1 MRQST
6 RSFTDKLFL
15 ILKGVAMGTANK
27 VPGISGGVVAYV
39 GGFYEEF
46 IYSLQKLNL
55 KAFKLLISG
64 RYATFFHYIN
74 GRFLT
79 LLILGEALSYF
90 TVSKGFDLLIHY
102 YPILVWATF
111 FGMILGS
118 IYYISRSYG
127 EWTRNNVI
135 ILIIGIA
142 IGVGTSLLDPAREN
156 PNLIFV
162 FFCGMVSISGMTLPG
177 LSGSFILILL
187 GNYVLLLVDSINTFF
202 DTMVAVIQGD
212 FSWWYDPLH
221 MDMLAIL
228 TSFVLGSI
236 VGLISLSHL
245 LGWTIKH
252 YRNETNAMIIGF
264 IAGSLGVVWPW
275 KKEIYQLTNTG
286 SIAIDA
292 SGNKILENYSRYWP
306 EINDTHTWIAIIMVA
321 IGFLSVYILDHYG
334 NKANPI

>member
-202 DTMVAVIQGD
+202 DTMVAVAQGD
-212 FSWWYDPLH
+212 FSWWYNTAH

-264 IAGSLGVVWPW
+264 ITGSLGVVWPW

-292 SGNKILENYSRYWP
+292 SGKKILENYSRYWP
-306 EINDTHTWIAIIMVA
+306 EINDTHTWIAIIMVV
-321 IGFLSVYILDHYG
+321 IGFLSVYILDRYG

>member
-90 TVSKGFDLLIHY
+90 TVSKGFDLLIQY

-202 DTMVAVIQGD
+202 DTMVAVVQGD
-212 FSWWYDPLH
+212 FSWWYNTAH

-275 KKEIYQLTNTG
+275 KKEIYQLTNSG

-292 SGNKILENYSRYWP
+292 SGEKILENYSRYWP
-306 EINDTHTWIAIIMVA
+306 EINETQTWIAIIMVI
-321 IGFLSVYILDHYG
+321 IGFLSVYILDRYG

>member
-1 MRQST
+1 
-6 RSFTDKLFL
+6 
-15 ILKGVAMGTANK
+15 MGTANK

-64 RYATFFHYIN
+64 RFSTFFHYIN
-74 GRFLT
+74 GRFLS

-90 TVSKGFDLLIHY
+90 TVSKGFDLLIQY

-202 DTMVAVIQGD
+202 DTMVAVVQGD

-275 KKEIYQLTNTG
+275 KKEVYQLTNTG

-292 SGNKILENYSRYWP
+292 SGKKILENYSRYWP
-306 EINDTHTWIAIIMVA
+306 EINETHTWIAIIMVV
-321 IGFLSVYILDHYG
+321 IGFLSVYILDRYG

>member
-79 LLILGEALSYF
+79 LLILGEAISYF
-90 TVSKGFDLLIHY
+90 TVSKGFDLLIQY

-202 DTMVAVIQGD
+202 DTMVAVVQGD
-212 FSWWYDPLH
+212 FSWWYNTAH

-275 KKEIYQLTNTG
+275 KKEIYQLTNSG

-292 SGNKILENYSRYWP
+292 SGEKILENYSRYWP
-306 EINDTHTWIAIIMVA
+306 EINETQTWIAIIMVI
-321 IGFLSVYILDHYG
+321 IGFLSVYILDRYG

>member
-90 TVSKGFDLLIHY
+90 TVSKGFDLLIQY

-135 ILIIGIA
+135 ILIIGIT

-202 DTMVAVIQGD
+202 DTMVAVVQGD

-292 SGNKILENYSRYWP
+292 SGKKILENYSRYWP
-306 EINDTHTWIAIIMVA
+306 EINETHTWIAIIMVV
-321 IGFLSVYILDHYG
+321 IGFLSVYILDRYG

>member
-1 MRQST
+1 
-6 RSFTDKLFL
+6 
-15 ILKGVAMGTANK
+15 MGTANK

-177 LSGSFILILL
+177 LSGSFILIIL

-292 SGNKILENYSRYWP
+292 SGKKILENYSRYWP

-321 IGFLSVYILDHYG
+321 IGFLSVYILDRYG